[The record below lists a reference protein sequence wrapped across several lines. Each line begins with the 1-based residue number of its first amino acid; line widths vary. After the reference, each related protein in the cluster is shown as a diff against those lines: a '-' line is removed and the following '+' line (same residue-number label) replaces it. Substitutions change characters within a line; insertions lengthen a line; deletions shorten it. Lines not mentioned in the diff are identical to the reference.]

1 MATPEATQQSTA
13 EAIASMTQRFA
24 AMEGKIATIIAQTSA
39 IQNIIADLNMNI
51 QQQQQKPDNTIAVN
65 ETLAVA
71 SAVAQVDSDVQEVLG
86 ILRNPPVPV
95 TQQGL
100 A

>member
-13 EAIASMTQRFA
+13 EAIASITQRLA
-24 AMEGKIATIIAQTSA
+24 SMEGKISTIIAQTSA
-39 IQNIIADLNMNI
+39 IQNQLADLNLNI
-51 QQQQQKPDNTIAVN
+51 QQQQKPDNTVAVN

-71 SAVAQVDSDVQEVLG
+71 SAVAQIDSDVQQVLD
-86 ILRNPPVPV
+86 ILRNPPAPV